1 MLHPE
6 NGVQYLDSEII
17 EALKAMRAADLDG
30 LHSELVVDRIV
41 NGERPE
47 YMRVCRLIESVCP
60 SVKVKKTTP
69 APMDMETDQDSDPTA
84 DLTTEFEKYK
94 NKGYFEGNAPIDN
107 WLYICGIVPY
117 FAEFRPLVWG
127 GNEIELAVFVNYFF
141 TEDRAKFKKACQLFT
156 IKGRK
161 LNPPLLRQAL
171 HQSKNGKN
179 SQRTKKFREFLIG
192 ETTPLFSVKQPPLFE

>member
-1 MLHPE
+1 MAKLTIHEILHPE
-6 NGVQYLDSEII
+6 NGVRYLDSEII
-17 EALKAMRAADLDG
+17 EALKAMRAADLYG
-30 LHSELVVDRIV
+30 LHSELVVDCIV
-41 NGERPE
+41 NGKRPL

-69 APMDMETDQDSDPTA
+69 APMDMETDPGDPTA
-84 DLTTEFEKYK
+84 ELTTEFEKYK
-94 NKGYFEGNAPIDN
+94 NAGYFEENAPVDN

-117 FAEFRPLVWG
+117 FAEFRPLVWKSS
-127 GNEIELAVFVNYFF
+127 EKELAAFVNYSF

-171 HQSKNGKN
+171 HQFNHGKD
-179 SQRTKKFREFLIG
+179 SQRTKKFREFLTG
-192 ETTPLFSVKQPPLFE
+192 DRRPLV